1 VEPACR
7 LVRANGRK
15 VASCGRTFLLLA
27 RYSTLCGIPC
37 GRSSVPNR
45 RCLQHSV
52 VGTPLCARKKI
63 RCSCRVLQHETKKM
77 PALSLRELAI
87 IDSAKVRCCSASCR
101 LRWYF
106 RAIRQRPP
114 PLGSGIWHRAE
125 RSCRV
130 GAWHRIVEAVHT
142 GRHTPKG
149 CMALP
154 KRHTASHRCSR
165 PLDRVGL
172 RA

>member
-1 VEPACR
+1 MAERSLHAVALFCCLR
-7 LVRANGRK
+7 DRK
-15 VASCGRTFLLLA
+15 LR
-27 RYSTLCGIPC
+27 STPCGIPC

-87 IDSAKVRCCSASCR
+87 IDSAKVRCSGASCR
-101 LRWYF
+101 LRRYF

-114 PLGSGIWHRAE
+114 PLEAAYGIAPRDHAE
-125 RSCRV
+125 WV
-130 GAWHRIVEAVHT
+130 HGIDGIVEAVHT

-149 CMALP
+149 CIASS
-154 KRHTASHRCSR
+154 KRRMASHPCSR
-165 PLDRVGL
+165 PLDRVVL